1 MKKNLP
7 TSKNFPTWQSE
18 CAKNNPRPPRTE
30 ARQSKIRD
38 LTSIQSQ
45 SLRRWLKQDKVIYAV
60 ARERLLK
67 QFGVSLSIPT
77 ISVFWNRHCAPPL
90 GLPASDVLLDVVIQ
104 SAAPVHLIVKR
115 RNSGISLTQKI

>member
-30 ARQSKIRD
+30 ARQSKIRA
-38 LTSIQSQ
+38 LTPIQRR
-45 SLRRWLKQDKVIYAV
+45 SLLRWLNKDKVIYAV

-67 QFGVSLSIPT
+67 QFGVSLSIPA
-77 ISVFWNRHCAPPL
+77 ISVFWHRQNAPQP
-90 GLPASDVLLDVVIQ
+90 PVQDILLDVTIQ
-104 SAAPVHLIVKR
+104 SAKPVRLIVKR

>member
-30 ARQSKIRD
+30 ARQSKIRA
-38 LTSIQSQ
+38 LTPIQRR
-45 SLRRWLKQDKVIYAV
+45 SLLRWLNKDKVTYAV

-67 QFGVSLSIPT
+67 QFGASLSIPSV
-77 ISVFWNRHCAPPL
+77 SVFWHCHNAPQP
-90 GLPASDVLLDVVIQ
+90 PAQDILLDMVIQ
-104 SAAPVHLIVKR
+104 SAKPVRLIVKR